1 MFDANCETLFEVLND
16 VCAGAC
22 IGNSVTASTKNTFFI
37 SFTRHCRKLHPERHQ
52 LRKERGQNTDRKS
65 R

>member
-1 MFDANCETLFEVLND
+1 VLND